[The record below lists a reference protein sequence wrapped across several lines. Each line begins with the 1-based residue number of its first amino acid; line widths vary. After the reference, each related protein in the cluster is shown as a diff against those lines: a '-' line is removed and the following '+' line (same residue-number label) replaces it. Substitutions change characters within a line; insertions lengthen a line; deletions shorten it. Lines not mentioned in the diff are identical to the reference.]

1 MYQETQPSAPA
12 LSSST
17 TPTSA
22 SISSLPITLP
32 SSLQSPTS
40 SSTSAKPSSSSPS
53 VRPSPSSVSPVITP
67 SLPVILNNVSRS
79 SSSSS
84 ISKSNHAKDPDDPFQ
99 DPVVLEEFAKQ
110 VEIFEKTVEGLTL
123 QSLSETATTNLDF
136 KWNQLISVQVIKQV
150 I

>member
-32 SSLQSPTS
+32 SSLQSPA

-123 QSLSETATTNLDF
+123 QSFSETATTNLDF